1 MLKSRPYSISI
12 AFIFL
17 VSTIFSL
24 SSTAV
29 VADPIQD
36 CSKGCTIL
44 TCDKTTCTVWYCN
57 HSGCKKMTEYPR
69 PDQPKKLTTE
79 KSVTD
84 VEFVKVCPTKT
95 RCDLY
100 KLSADAATLIGGFDE
115 NNDISSELKNNLN

>member
-1 MLKSRPYSISI
+1 
-12 AFIFL
+12 
-17 VSTIFSL
+17 
-24 SSTAV
+24 
-29 VADPIQD
+29 
-36 CSKGCTIL
+36 
-44 TCDKTTCTVWYCN
+44 
-57 HSGCKKMTEYPR
+57 MTEYPR